1 MEQNHDVFEPNWWE
15 FRLKSKMPERRGY
28 HSSFTYRGYLYV
40 FGGKDIGLG
49 HLDNLWRINLA
60 ELTEFRNGE
69 SEYEV
74 NPEWELV
81 ETSGQVKPIAMSHQS
96 SVVFQK
102 KMYLFGGSTKTQSEN
117 LQMFSLDLEKHQ
129 WSLLKPKPKD
139 GNEINLPE
147 TRDEHSCVV
156 YGESMV
162 IFGGFAFGERTND
175 IYRYDFK
182 GSTWEKIPT
191 VS

>member
-1 MEQNHDVFEPNWWE
+1 
-15 FRLKSKMPERRGY
+15 
-28 HSSFTYRGYLYV
+28 
-40 FGGKDIGLG
+40 
-49 HLDNLWRINLA
+49 
-60 ELTEFRNGE
+60 
-69 SEYEV
+69 
-74 NPEWELV
+74 
-81 ETSGQVKPIAMSHQS
+81 
-96 SVVFQK
+96 
-102 KMYLFGGSTKTQSEN
+102 MYLFGGSTKTQSEN